1 MRNKLLLLVGVL
13 GALGIAGPAEAE
25 EAEATQAEEA
35 EATAPPGTTAATEA
49 PEAEEA
55 EAEEDDDDGPSI
67 VEIYIRGHGGFEYL
81 NLTALDYSGAFTPSN
96 FTSMPANQQDA
107 IQQAMDKLTKEYKG
121 EGYVVG
127 GAAGLMLFNF
137 LDLGVDFRQ
146 AGLTFDSG
154 ASGDLTQLTLNI
166 AWHLLGTSLV
176 IDPSIALG
184 LGYTYLKTT
193 IPVYPDS
200 FDPLNPPQP
209 SLSEERTFNG
219 WIGRAGVAIDFRF
232 VSWMSVGVTGDF
244 SFLYFDGG
252 AEKKSWGLNT
262 DVMGRISF
270 HI

>member
-1 MRNKLLLLVGVL
+1 MKRNKLWMLVGVL
-13 GALGIAGPAEAE
+13 GGLGIAVPAEAAEGEGTAATGPAE
-25 EAEATQAEEA
+25 
-35 EATAPPGTTAATEA
+35 ATEA
-49 PEAEEA
+49 PEAPA
-55 EAEEDDDDGPSI
+55 AEEEDDGPSI

-81 NLTALDYSGAFTPSN
+81 DLTAIDYSGALSQGN
-96 FTSMPANQQDA
+96 LDYAALAQNQRDFLNN
-107 IQQAMDKLTKEYKG
+107 LTKEYKG

-154 ASGDLTQLTLNI
+154 QSGDLTQITLNI

-176 IDPSIALG
+176 VDPSIALG

-193 IPVYPDS
+193 IPVYPAS
-200 FDPLNPPQP
+200 FDPLNPVPT
-209 SLSEERTFNG
+209 STEERTFNG

-244 SFLYFDGG
+244 SFLYFDAG